1 MVTRGAIQGMSSL
14 ALAVRHDHL
23 SELTRGQELPLPAL
37 DSLHIEII
45 LALLQRAYDELKI
58 DLPHAVATGDE
69 KHVTG
74 LMVDRLNHLV
84 GADPVASLLIRAV
97 SRGAETKNYDA
108 TRFEMRPD
116 IQISLTGRQHL
127 FPLTVECKLIDTPNR
142 KTVDLYCH
150 DGLARFSTGDYAWT
164 NREALMMA
172 YVRDGATI
180 SSHLH
185 PYLDVASKRTPPE
198 YAVVSLPGRCA
209 PSLPDAAIS
218 DHGRY
223 FTYVHGSHVGKAPG
237 DIRVWHLWVR

>member
-1 MVTRGAIQGMSSL
+1 MVARGAFQRMSSL

-37 DSLHIEII
+37 DSSHIEII
-45 LALLQRAYDELKI
+45 LGLLQRAYDELKI
-58 DLPHAVATGDE
+58 EWPNAIATGEE

-84 GADPVASLLIRAV
+84 GDDAVASVLIRSV
-97 SRGAETKNYDA
+97 SRGSETKNYDGK
-108 TRFEMRPD
+108 RFEMRPD

-127 FPLTVECKLIDTPNR
+127 FPLIIECKLIDAPNR

-150 DGLARFSTGDYAWT
+150 DGLARYSTGDYAWT
-164 NREALMMA
+164 NREALMLA

-180 SSHLH
+180 SGHLY
-185 PYLDVASKRTPPE
+185 PYLDASSKRTPPE

-209 PSLPDAAIS
+209 PSLPDAAVS

-223 FTYVHGSHVGKAPG
+223 FTYVHGSHLGKAPG
-237 DIRVWHLWVR
+237 DIRVWHLWVK